1 MRFSSISNQRGSVE
15 VRSQTSEVG
24 NLQTTNSKLPTASE
38 SQSITND
45 QSSTT
50 PEIVVVG
57 NIDASTDW
65 SEALKGM
72 EAVVHLAARVHIM
85 DDTAEDPL
93 AAFREVNVDGTRRLA
108 EEAAKAGVKRF
119 VFISSI
125 KVNGEETGGMRS
137 AVEGRK
143 SDVRGQWSEV
153 GRGRKSGRGA
163 EVRGRR
169 SEDRAKNQELRTKNL
184 TAAFSKRDTPNP
196 EDPYGQS
203 KWEAEVE
210 LRKIEASTGMQVVIL
225 RPPLL
230 YGPGVKANFLK
241 LIQLVDKGI
250 PLPLGSIRNKRSL
263 LSLTNFADLISRC
276 VTDERAAGETF
287 TVCDGDDLSTA
298 ELVKRIAKALG
309 KKPHLLPV
317 PEGVIKL
324 AGKLTGKS
332 AQVQRLCSSLQIDSS
347 HVRKTLDWEPPCTME
362 QELERV
368 SQWFKSPKS

>member
-1 MRFSSISNQRGSVE
+1 ME

-50 PEIVVVG
+50 PKIVVVG

-153 GRGRKSGRGA
+153 GRGRKSGRGQRS
-163 EVRGRR
+163 EVGGRR
-169 SEDRAKNQELRTKNL
+169 TGLRTKN
-184 TAAFSKRDTPNP
+184 
-196 EDPYGQS
+196 
-203 KWEAEVE
+203 
-210 LRKIEASTGMQVVIL
+210 
-225 RPPLL
+225 
-230 YGPGVKANFLK
+230 
-241 LIQLVDKGI
+241 
-250 PLPLGSIRNKRSL
+250 
-263 LSLTNFADLISRC
+263 
-276 VTDERAAGETF
+276 
-287 TVCDGDDLSTA
+287 
-298 ELVKRIAKALG
+298 
-309 KKPHLLPV
+309 
-317 PEGVIKL
+317 
-324 AGKLTGKS
+324 
-332 AQVQRLCSSLQIDSS
+332 
-347 HVRKTLDWEPPCTME
+347 
-362 QELERV
+362 
-368 SQWFKSPKS
+368 